1 MSSLNCPLS
10 VLEVLFELAKAK
22 KFHLAGLKEFYSTRV
37 RIQSTEIN
45 SFNKE
50 ILSKMKV
57 GGKHFLN
64 KFRID
69 SEDHD

>member
-1 MSSLNCPLS
+1 MSSLNCPLAF
-10 VLEVLFELAKAK
+10 LEVLFELAKAK

-50 ILSKMKV
+50 KLSKNESWWQT
-57 GGKHFLN
+57 FLEE
-64 KFRID
+64 I
-69 SEDHD
+69 